1 MVTTAGEIATLAG
14 GTQKSALSTMQP
26 LLTDGD
32 AGRLD
37 DRAAG
42 FVSVTKCPE
51 FPRQSRL

>member
-37 DRAAG
+37 DGAAG